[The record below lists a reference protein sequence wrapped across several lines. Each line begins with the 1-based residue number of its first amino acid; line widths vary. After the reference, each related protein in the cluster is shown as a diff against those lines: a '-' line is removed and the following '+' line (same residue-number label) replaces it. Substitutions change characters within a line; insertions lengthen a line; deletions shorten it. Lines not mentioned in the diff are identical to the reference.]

1 MSSEPTVPLKQRVDE
16 IFNGLKDRNPNWTQE
31 QITPAKKVIELF
43 ESAFIYRDFD
53 NVKRIVTNTYV
64 QHNPFLH
71 DDPYSIIEF
80 GKWKRSIAKE
90 TQNFD
95 GPPALIYHRI
105 MVDGDLVYVQLEWR
119 NHPGDLGINI
129 MDLLR
134 WNKDLQQFTEHWD
147 ANQEVPPKDKRNNQ
161 NGIFD

>member
-1 MSSEPTVPLKQRVDE
+1 MSSQLSLNENVEKV
-16 IFNGLKDRNPNWTQE
+16 FNNLKDRNPNWTQQ
-31 QITPAKKVIELF
+31 QIVPAKKVIELF
-43 ESAFIYRDFD
+43 LSAFVYLDFD
-53 NVKRIVTNTYV
+53 NVKRIVSSNYK

-80 GKWKRSIAKE
+80 GKWKRSIAK
-90 TQNFD
+90 QDGYD
-95 GPPALIYHRI
+95 GPPELVFHRI
-105 MVDGDLVYVQLEWR
+105 MVDGDLVYVHLEWR

-134 WNKDLQQFTEHWD
+134 WDYSLNQFTEHWD
-147 ANQEVPPKDKRNNQ
+147 GNQDVVPMEKRNNK